1 LTAGFGTKFF
11 GLGQYVSIKLS
22 TPFLQMTNMSIRINF
37 DVLDENNEVVK
48 WMVKNVM
55 VTAKK

>member
-1 LTAGFGTKFF
+1 MTE
-11 GLGQYVSIKLS
+11 KLLP
-22 TPFLQMTNMSIRINF
+22 PFLKMTNMSIRINF
-37 DVLDENNEVVK
+37 EVPDEKNEVVK